1 MQVNK
6 REQITK
12 IIQELLTKNKL
23 AGFTETEIK
32 GAISTA
38 RMVADPRT
46 LDNWFRLL
54 WRLGYYTQTGFN
66 CFDLNLQVIGEL
78 EVKLPVEVDPKQRR
92 LFNV

>member
-1 MQVNK
+1 MNK

-38 RMVADPRT
+38 KMVADPRT
-46 LDNWFRLL
+46 LNNWFKLL
-54 WRLGYYTQTGFN
+54 WRLGYYTQTSFN
-66 CFDLNLQVIGEL
+66 CFDLNSLMIGKL
-78 EVKLPVEVDPKQRR
+78 EVKLPVEIDVNQRR